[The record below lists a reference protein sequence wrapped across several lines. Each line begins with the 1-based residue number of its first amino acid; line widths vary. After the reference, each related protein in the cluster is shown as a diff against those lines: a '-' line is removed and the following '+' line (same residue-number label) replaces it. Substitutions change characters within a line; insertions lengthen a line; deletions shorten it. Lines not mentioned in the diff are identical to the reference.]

1 MVYIHPTRTDIL
13 GEKHYFLHQNK
24 SQTYEHLKVKERNN
38 ESMKRKQSEIVND
51 LGVRTIFLNKKK
63 TAKGKIDYVVE

>member
-1 MVYIHPTRTDIL
+1 
-13 GEKHYFLHQNK
+13 
-24 SQTYEHLKVKERNN
+24 
-38 ESMKRKQSEIVND
+38 MKRKQSEIVND